1 MDDTP
6 KAPSDWLSDVR
17 AEFMRSGSVQAA
29 FRAELDRGT
38 YLPVSHES
46 AWPYPLAPRA
56 LPKRIWM
63 YWSQGWANAAAIVT
77 KCRESW
83 IKKNPCWDV
92 AALDDR
98 STSEHVA
105 DSGLMPPPI
114 PE

>member
-1 MDDTP
+1 
-6 KAPSDWLSDVR
+6 
-17 AEFMRSGSVQAA
+17 
-29 FRAELDRGT
+29 
-38 YLPVSHES
+38 
-46 AWPYPLAPRA
+46 
-56 LPKRIWM
+56 M